1 MDALSDMRGLIELL
15 EDRGD
20 LLRIKKRV
28 SAKFELAAIIK
39 KVQDTTGQA
48 VLFEDVDGKMGAV
61 ANLYGGRDKLANLF
75 DVSPEEVAFTLGDRG
90 AGAPVKPVVSSERVE
105 PFKVYREKPNIGELL
120 PVPFSYEK
128 DAAPFFTSPV
138 VVAKD
143 PDTGLYNTSIHRIQ
157 LKEGN
162 RLGIQ
167 MVPNHHLSLIQE
179 KCEQR
184 GMPLEVAILDGTD
197 PYLFIAST
205 SRVPMDA
212 DEYEYAGTLKGKPLE
227 LVKCLTVDLEVP
239 ANTEIVMEGVI
250 PPGVREPEGPMA
262 EVLEYYGGES
272 PKQVIEVKALYH
284 RENPIFQTILGGTIE
299 EHALLGVPTEADLL
313 IRLKRVCPLVKN
325 VRMLPFIFRC
335 VVQVE
340 DIPLRM
346 RGISKNTLTMA
357 LSHPWTKMAVIIND
371 DVDIDDPNDILW
383 AINTR
388 VDYDN
393 DILLVKGAAALNLD
407 PFIKESGDTLTKIG
421 FDATIDPLMQ
431 EKFARRRTVGL
442 EKVDLSELTGSA

>member
-1 MDALSDMRGLIELL
+1 MEALSDMRGLIELL

-28 SAKFELAAIIK
+28 SARFELAAIIK

-61 ANLYGGRDKLANLF
+61 ANLYGGRDKIANLF
-75 DVSPEEVAFTLGDRG
+75 GVSPEEVAFTLGDQG
-90 AGAPVKPVVSSERVE
+90 AGTPVRPVVSSEKAK
-105 PFKVYREKPNIGELL
+105 PFKVYREKPNIEELL
-120 PVPFSYEK
+120 PVPFNYEK
-128 DAAPFFTSPV
+128 DAAPFFTSAV

-162 RLGIQ
+162 RLGIL

-184 GMPLEVAILDGTD
+184 GMPLEVAILVGTD

-227 LVKCLTVDLEVP
+227 LVKCLTVNLEVP
-239 ANTEIVMEGVI
+239 ASTEIVMEGVI

-262 EVLEYYGGES
+262 EVMEYYGGES

-284 RENPIFQTILGGTIE
+284 REDPIFQTILGGTIE
-299 EHALLGVPTEADLL
+299 EHALLGVPMEADLL
-313 IRLKRVCPLVKN
+313 IRLKQVCPLVKK
-325 VRMLPFIFRC
+325 VYILPFIFRC
-335 VVQVE
+335 VVQIADV
-340 DIPLRM
+340 PLSM
-346 RGISKNTLTMA
+346 RGITKTVLTSV
-357 LSHPWTKMAVIIND
+357 LSHPWIKLAIIVND

-393 DILLVKGAAALNLD
+393 DLLLIKGAMVLNLD
-407 PFIKESGDTLTKIG
+407 PFVKEPGDTLTKIG
-421 FDATIDPLMQ
+421 IDATIDPLMQ

-442 EKVDLSELTGSA
+442 EKVDLSELTG